1 MVDQIFAVT
10 KGFLQGRRPHVL
22 VLTSPNV
29 TAAEL
34 VHGDWDFVICT
45 VQCLCLMDQ
54 INLCLTQLTVGN
66 YPDVQDPVSPPSLFY
81 LGLTPLG
88 SLPTANLYCPTSC
101 ETFQHRG
108 LYGVLVFTPLRMLS
122 LLTFY
127 YNLVFSVLGALPQ
140 ISTAYTS
147 TFSGASP
154 GDNSSRRWQPDSV
167 SREHSTPSGGFMSP
181 GMLLSLWNLVFTTGS
196 LGNRRA

>member
-88 SLPTANLYCPTSC
+88 SLPTANLYCRHPARPSNIEDYTASLC
-101 ETFQHRG
+101 HAFADAIIVDFLLQFSLLSIGGTPPDQHRIY
-108 LYGVLVFTPLRMLS
+108 LHILWRISWRQLVASLATRLS
-122 LLTFY
+122 K
-127 YNLVFSVLGALPQ
+127 
-140 ISTAYTS
+140 
-147 TFSGASP
+147 
-154 GDNSSRRWQPDSV
+154 SRAFHAIRWFPV
-167 SREHSTPSGGFMSP
+167 T
-181 GMLLSLWNLVFTTGS
+181 WN
-196 LGNRRA
+196 AA